1 MDGVLRQVA
10 LSIALAVAP
19 WRAAAQAPVAS
30 EECTLECERAAP
42 CTAGPTGAGLA
53 QALAAGELPRLDE
66 VDRRS
71 WASSTL
77 AAEGKDPLRGS
88 LPGRASGCALEAH
101 ARWTCRYAA
110 GRAQDG
116 DPRSAWCEGTPDDG
130 VGEVLVARV
139 DTSRPVE
146 ILAGLGASRALHA
159 ANGRPREVK
168 VYVLQARERSTGQ
181 CGDTFGRVSVLAD
194 HRAVLRDVDGYQP
207 LPLPAAGPAP
217 GGNARSRPEGSFV
230 AVEILS
236 VYPGARHRDT
246 CVSEIRNRPGE
257 RGNGG

>member
-1 MDGVLRQVA
+1 MKRIARLL

-30 EECTLECERAAP
+30 EKCTLECERTAP

-53 QALAAGELPRLDE
+53 EALSAGELPRLDE

-88 LPGRASGCALEAH
+88 LPGRASACALEAH
-101 ARWTCRYAA
+101 ARWTCKYAA

-116 DPRSAWCEGTPDDG
+116 DPRSAWCEGKPDDG
-130 VGEVLVARV
+130 VGEVLVVRV
-139 DTSRPVE
+139 ETSRPVE

-168 VYVLQARERSTGQ
+168 VYVLQARERSFGQ
-181 CGDTFGRVSVLAD
+181 CGDTFERVAVLAE
-194 HRAVLRDVDGYQP
+194 HRVVLRDGDGYQP
-207 LPLPAAGPAP
+207 LALPAPSPAQ
-217 GGNARSRPEGSFV
+217 GGAAPSRPEGSSFV

-236 VYPGARHRDT
+236 VYPGARYRDT